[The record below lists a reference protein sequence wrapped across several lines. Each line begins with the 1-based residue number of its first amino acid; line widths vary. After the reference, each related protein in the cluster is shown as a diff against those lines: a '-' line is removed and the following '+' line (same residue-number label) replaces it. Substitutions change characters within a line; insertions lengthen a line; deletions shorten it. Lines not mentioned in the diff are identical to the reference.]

1 MIQTLK
7 LIDADPFLKNYQSKI
22 YGRKFAAE
30 KKEAE
35 ILQGLDSLESFAN
48 GHLYFGLHRNE
59 HGWIF
64 REWAPNATQ
73 IYLLGEHN
81 HWQDS
86 TEFEFTQKENGVW
99 ELELVDSA
107 LKHGDLYRF
116 SVHWQ
121 SGHGQRLPAYVTRA
135 VQDSESLVFSAQV
148 WQPPINFVWQND
160 RGIPESKSLL
170 IYEAHVGMATEEEK
184 VGSFNE
190 FRKNILPRIKQA
202 GYNTIQ
208 LMAIQEHPYYG
219 SFGYH
224 VSNYFAVSSR
234 FGTPEDLK
242 SLIDEAHGMGIR
254 VIVDLV
260 HSHSVKNEDEGLGNF
275 DGSVYQYFH
284 EGDRRNHK
292 AWDSLCFDY
301 GKNEV
306 LHFLLSNIKYWMSE
320 FHCDGFRFDGVTS
333 MLYLNHGLDCDF
345 TSYDMYFDGGQDE
358 DAITYLTLANKLMKQ
373 INPDSISVAEEMS
386 GYPGLT
392 VPLSDGGLGFD
403 YRLAM
408 GIPDYWIKLIKD
420 VKEEEWSV
428 GNIYWELSN
437 KRAEEKTISYLES
450 HDQALVGDKT
460 IIFRLIDKEMYWN
473 MHKRSQCLAVDRG
486 IALHKMIRLITLASS
501 GGGYLNFMGNE
512 FGHPEWIDFPSQGND
527 WSYKH
532 AKRQWSLADNE
543 ELRFE
548 DLNKFDEA
556 MIQLVNEKLKLNES
570 LPELTQ
576 HDETN
581 KVLAFYRDNLLFV
594 FNFNSSE
601 SFAGYEIPVRSG
613 KYQLALSTDA
623 EEYGGFNRVDTSQ
636 MYYPKVSASLAK
648 NHKLNLYIPSRCAL
662 VFEHIPSKRM
672 V

>member
-1 MIQTLK
+1 
-7 LIDADPFLKNYQSKI
+7 
-22 YGRKFAAE
+22 
-30 KKEAE
+30 
-35 ILQGLDSLESFAN
+35 
-48 GHLYFGLHRNE
+48 
-59 HGWIF
+59 
-64 REWAPNATQ
+64 
-73 IYLLGEHN
+73 
-81 HWQDS
+81 
-86 TEFEFTQKENGVW
+86 
-99 ELELVDSA
+99 
-107 LKHGDLYRF
+107 
-116 SVHWQ
+116 
-121 SGHGQRLPAYVTRA
+121 
-135 VQDSESLVFSAQV
+135 
-148 WQPPINFVWQND
+148 
-160 RGIPESKSLL
+160 
-170 IYEAHVGMATEEEK
+170 
-184 VGSFNE
+184 
-190 FRKNILPRIKQA
+190 
-202 GYNTIQ
+202 
-208 LMAIQEHPYYG
+208 
-219 SFGYH
+219 
-224 VSNYFAVSSR
+224 
-234 FGTPEDLK
+234 
-242 SLIDEAHGMGIR
+242 
-254 VIVDLV
+254 
-260 HSHSVKNEDEGLGNF
+260 
-275 DGSVYQYFH
+275 
-284 EGDRRNHK
+284 
-292 AWDSLCFDY
+292 
-301 GKNEV
+301 
-306 LHFLLSNIKYWMSE
+306 
-320 FHCDGFRFDGVTS
+320 
-333 MLYLNHGLDCDF
+333 
-345 TSYDMYFDGGQDE
+345 
-358 DAITYLTLANKLMKQ
+358 
-373 INPDSISVAEEMS
+373 
-386 GYPGLT
+386 
-392 VPLSDGGLGFD
+392 
-403 YRLAM
+403 
-408 GIPDYWIKLIKD
+408 
-420 VKEEEWSV
+420 
-428 GNIYWELSN
+428 
-437 KRAEEKTISYLES
+437 
-450 HDQALVGDKT
+450 VGDKT

>member
-7 LIDADPFLKNYQSKI
+7 LIDADPFLENYQSKL
-22 YGRKFAAE
+22 YSRKYAME
-30 KKEAE
+30 QKEE
-35 ILQGLDSLESFAN
+35 ELLYGLDSLSSFAN
-48 GHLYFGLHRNE
+48 GYLFFGLQRNE
-59 HGWIF
+59 NGWVF
-64 REWAPNATQ
+64 REWAPNATR
-73 IYLLGEHN
+73 IFLIGEFN
-81 HWQDS
+81 HWQES
-86 TEFEFTQKENGVW
+86 NEFEFIRRKNGVW
-99 ELELVDSA
+99 ELELVSSV
-107 LKHGDLYRF
+107 LRHGDLYRF
-116 SVHWQ
+116 LVYWE
-121 SGHGQRLPAYVTRA
+121 SGKGQRLPAYVTRA
-135 VQDSESLVFSAQV
+135 VQDSESLSFSAQV
-148 WQPPINFVWQND
+148 WEPSSNFNWQND
-160 RGIPESKSLL
+160 TKISVANSLL

-184 VGSFNE
+184 VGSFDE
-190 FRKNILPRIKQA
+190 FKKNILPRIKQA

-208 LMAIQEHPYYG
+208 LMAVQEHPYYG

-234 FGTPEDLK
+234 FGTPEELK

-254 VIVDLV
+254 VIIDLV

-275 DGSVYQYFH
+275 DGSAYQYFH
-284 EGDRRNHK
+284 EGNRRNHK

-345 TSYDMYFDGGQDE
+345 NSYDMYFDGGQDE
-358 DAITYLTLANKLMKQ
+358 DAITYLALANKLMKQ
-373 INPDSISVAEEMS
+373 INANSISVAEEMS
-386 GYPGLT
+386 GYPGLA
-392 VPLSDGGLGFD
+392 VPIVDGGLGFD

-408 GIPDYWIKLIKD
+408 GVPDYWIKLIKD

-428 GNIYWELSN
+428 GNIYRELSN
-437 KRAEEKTISYLES
+437 KRADEKTISYLES

-473 MHKRSQCLAVDRG
+473 MHKGSQCLAVDRG

-512 FGHPEWIDFPSQGND
+512 FGHPEWIDFPRQGND

-532 AKRQWSLADNE
+532 AKRQWSLADNK

-548 DLNKFDEA
+548 GLKNFDEA
-556 MIQLVNEKLKLNES
+556 MLQLTNKKMKLNENYPD
-570 LPELTQ
+570 LIQ
-576 HDETN
+576 QDEIN

-594 FNFNSSE
+594 FNFHGVASY
-601 SFAGYEIPVRSG
+601 ADYEIFVRPG
-613 KYQLALSTDA
+613 KYQLVLSTDD
-623 EEYGGFNRVDTSQ
+623 EEFGGFNRVDTSQ
-636 MYYPKVSASLAK
+636 IYCPQVSESLVK
-648 NHKLNLYIPSRCAL
+648 NNQMKLYIPSRCAL
-662 VFEHIPSKRM
+662 VFEQIHSKRM
-672 V
+672 I

>member
-1 MIQTLK
+1 MSQTLK
-7 LIDADPFLKNYQSKI
+7 LILSDPFLENFKSKLSE
-22 YGRKFAAE
+22 RKFAAE
-30 KKEAE
+30 QKEAE
-35 ILQGLDSLESFAN
+35 ILRGLDSLEAFAN
-48 GHLYFGLHRNE
+48 GYLYFGLHRSE
-59 HGWIF
+59 RGWIF

-73 IYLLGEHN
+73 IFLVGDLN

-86 TEFEFTQKENGVW
+86 DEFEFTRKENGVW
-99 ELELVDSA
+99 ELSLDESV
-107 LKHGDLYRF
+107 LKHGDLYRL
-116 SVHWQ
+116 SVYWQ
-121 SGHGQRLPAYVTRA
+121 SGHGHRLPAYANRV
-135 VQDSESLVFSAQV
+135 VQDSDTLEFSAQV
-148 WQPPINFVWQND
+148 WQPETNFIWQND
-160 RGIPESKSLL
+160 RSIREQNSPL

-184 VGSFNE
+184 VGSFKE
-190 FRKNILPRIKQA
+190 FRKNILLRIKQA

-224 VSNYFAVSSR
+224 VSNFFAVSSR

-242 SLIDEAHGMGIR
+242 ALIDEAHGMGIR
-254 VIVDLV
+254 VIIDLV

-275 DGSVYQYFH
+275 DGSAHQYFH
-284 EGDRRNHK
+284 EGDRRNHQ

-306 LHFLLSNIKYWMSE
+306 LHFLLSNIKYWLSE

-333 MLYLNHGLDCDF
+333 MLYLNHGLECDF

-358 DAITYLTLANKLMKQ
+358 DGIIYLALANKLMKQ
-373 INPDSISVAEEMS
+373 INPNSISVAEEMS

-392 VPLSDGGLGFD
+392 VPIGDGGLGFD

-420 VKEEEWSV
+420 VKEEEWSI
-428 GNIYWELSN
+428 GNIFWELSN
-437 KRAEEKTISYLES
+437 KRVEEKTISYVES

-473 MHKRSQCLAVDRG
+473 MHKGSQSLEVERG

-512 FGHPEWIDFPSQGND
+512 FGHPEWVDFPRHDNG

-532 AKRQWSLADNE
+532 ARRQWSLADNKA
-543 ELRFE
+543 LRFE
-548 DLNKFDEA
+548 GLNKFDVA
-556 MIQLVNEKLKLNES
+556 MIQLIDQKLKLNES
-570 LPELTQ
+570 HPELTHQ
-576 HDETN
+576 DEIN

-594 FNFNSSE
+594 FNFNSIE
-601 SFAGYEIPVRSG
+601 SFTAYGISVRPG
-613 KYQLALSTDA
+613 KYQLILSSDA
-623 EEYGGFNRVDTSQ
+623 EEFGGFKRIDTSQ
-636 MYYPKVSASLAK
+636 IYFSRAPATMAK
-648 NHKLNLYIPSRCAL
+648 SHTLDLYIPSRCAL
-662 VFEHIPSKRM
+662 VFEHIPSRRM

>member
-1 MIQTLK
+1 
-7 LIDADPFLKNYQSKI
+7 
-22 YGRKFAAE
+22 
-30 KKEAE
+30 
-35 ILQGLDSLESFAN
+35 
-48 GHLYFGLHRNE
+48 
-59 HGWIF
+59 
-64 REWAPNATQ
+64 
-73 IYLLGEHN
+73 
-81 HWQDS
+81 
-86 TEFEFTQKENGVW
+86 
-99 ELELVDSA
+99 
-107 LKHGDLYRF
+107 
-116 SVHWQ
+116 
-121 SGHGQRLPAYVTRA
+121 
-135 VQDSESLVFSAQV
+135 
-148 WQPPINFVWQND
+148 
-160 RGIPESKSLL
+160 
-170 IYEAHVGMATEEEK
+170 MATEEEK

-428 GNIYWELSN
+428 GNI
-437 KRAEEKTISYLES
+437 
-450 HDQALVGDKT
+450 
-460 IIFRLIDKEMYWN
+460 
-473 MHKRSQCLAVDRG
+473 
-486 IALHKMIRLITLASS
+486 
-501 GGGYLNFMGNE
+501 
-512 FGHPEWIDFPSQGND
+512 
-527 WSYKH
+527 
-532 AKRQWSLADNE
+532 
-543 ELRFE
+543 
-548 DLNKFDEA
+548 
-556 MIQLVNEKLKLNES
+556 
-570 LPELTQ
+570 
-576 HDETN
+576 
-581 KVLAFYRDNLLFV
+581 
-594 FNFNSSE
+594 
-601 SFAGYEIPVRSG
+601 
-613 KYQLALSTDA
+613 
-623 EEYGGFNRVDTSQ
+623 
-636 MYYPKVSASLAK
+636 
-648 NHKLNLYIPSRCAL
+648 
-662 VFEHIPSKRM
+662 
-672 V
+672 